1 MALTKIADTSELPP
15 GKAKAVQVGARRIAV
30 FHIDGAYYAIDDAC
44 THRGGPLAEGELN
57 GTTVTCPWHNAT
69 FDVKTGRNLTPPAPK
84 PVSCYP
90 VVVEGTSLKI
100 DLP

>member
-1 MALTKIADTSELPP
+1 MALTSIVDVSELQA
-15 GKAKAVQVGARRIAV
+15 GKGKAVQVGPKRIAV
-30 FHIDGAYYAIDDAC
+30 FQIDGAYYAIDDAC
-44 THRGGPLAEGELN
+44 THRGGSLADGELD
-57 GTTVTCPWHNAT
+57 GATVTCPWHGAT

-90 VVVEGTSLKI
+90 VVVEGTTLKI